1 MSHPDS
7 NSPQSPP
14 ADSWHR
20 RTLEHKSALFAVA
33 TTLAISVGG
42 LVEIVPLFTV
52 SAGPQAMAEVT
63 PYTPLEQA
71 GRDIYAREGCVQ
83 CHSQMVRPF
92 RAETLRYG
100 EWSRAGE
107 YSFDR
112 PFLLGSRRIG
122 PDLHRLGGKYPDV
135 WHYEHMKDPRST
147 SPGSIMPSYPWL
159 LEDKIDAADV
169 QASMTALS
177 VFGHYTQAEIDAAPQ
192 TIAKQGEEIVG
203 RLRQSKV
210 ENIEADHEIVALI
223 AYLQRLG
230 TDGKKALKDQVAQ
243 AEAAETT
250 GSAQ

>member
-1 MSHPDS
+1 MSHPD
-7 NSPQSPP
+7 NHSPQSPP
-14 ADSWHR
+14 PDSWHR

-71 GRDIYAREGCVQ
+71 GRDIYSREGCVQ

-135 WHYEHMKDPRST
+135 WHYEH
-147 SPGSIMPSYPWL
+147 
-159 LEDKIDAADV
+159 KIGR
-169 QASMTALS
+169 ASC
-177 VFGHYTQAEIDAAPQ
+177 
-192 TIAKQGEEIVG
+192 
-203 RLRQSKV
+203 
-210 ENIEADHEIVALI
+210 
-223 AYLQRLG
+223 
-230 TDGKKALKDQVAQ
+230 
-243 AEAAETT
+243 
-250 GSAQ
+250 

>member
-20 RTLEHKSALFAVA
+20 RTLEHKSALFAVI

-92 RAETLRYG
+92 RAETY
-100 EWSRAGE
+100 A
-107 YSFDR
+107 
-112 PFLLGSRRIG
+112 
-122 PDLHRLGGKYPDV
+122 
-135 WHYEHMKDPRST
+135 T
-147 SPGSIMPSYPWL
+147 
-159 LEDKIDAADV
+159 
-169 QASMTALS
+169 AS
-177 VFGHYTQAEIDAAPQ
+177 GAAPES
-192 TIAKQGEEIVG
+192 TASTVRSCWAPGA
-203 RLRQSKV
+203 SAPTCTAWA
-210 ENIEADHEIVALI
+210 ENTPTC
-223 AYLQRLG
+223 G
-230 TDGKKALKDQVAQ
+230 T
-243 AEAAETT
+243 TST
-250 GSAQ
+250 